1 MMQHPRHQQKR
12 QQHSWQT
19 LSVVTALQHGAWI
32 AANISSLTVNKQPV
46 RVTFA
51 GVAKPTPDDHI
62 ALYVPGDVDVQHT
75 VPIQF
80 LNITLLCGQSY
91 LDTGTGDVML
101 QLLNMRGSM
110 SFKITV
116 GGIVSP
122 VVIATSAIIP
132 NLISRQP
139 TSGHL
144 ALHQDSRSVVVQW
157 VSGSPDPQDVEF
169 SKTSSAPGSGTSSRA
184 FRSLAAGSSQHGLL
198 SAGLA
203 SAEAGTLSVSSRVSS
218 YARRDMCGFPANSTG
233 WLDPGFLHTAVLNAS
248 KLPPNTQF
256 RYKYGSEADGWSA
269 SHNFTSPPPI
279 GWTGT
284 FKFLVFNDVC
294 QGSNTMFFNP
304 EGSPFYKPG
313 QELSFAPYG
322 KNSVKLPAA
331 LVAAESDAQLALLI
345 GDLAYALGYG
355 ADWDVFGQQF
365 EEAFTM
371 WPLLTGVGNHER
383 DFPNTGD
390 AFNNSS
396 TDSGGECNIP
406 HFHRYYSPAHTM
418 YNDPRKSYYSFDMGS
433 VHFVILDGET
443 PSEQGSDQGRWAA
456 ADLSAVDRSLTP
468 WVIVGI
474 HRMMYAPATFRK
486 ALVGDLDV
494 MQRLQADY
502 EELFKATQ
510 VDMVVSGHEHAYART
525 CKVYK
530 HQCVAQAP
538 VYMLAGHAG
547 AGFTHGF
554 PKSRMPSWVM
564 AGIENANGY
573 LRYTVNATSL
583 LTEAISSD
591 DGRVMDFLLLTKT
604 RT

>member
-1 MMQHPRHQQKR
+1 
-12 QQHSWQT
+12 
-19 LSVVTALQHGAWI
+19 
-32 AANISSLTVNKQPV
+32 
-46 RVTFA
+46 
-51 GVAKPTPDDHI
+51 
-62 ALYVPGDVDVQHT
+62 
-75 VPIQF
+75 
-80 LNITLLCGQSY
+80 
-91 LDTGTGDVML
+91 
-101 QLLNMRGSM
+101 
-110 SFKITV
+110 
-116 GGIVSP
+116 
-122 VVIATSAIIP
+122 
-132 NLISRQP
+132 
-139 TSGHL
+139 
-144 ALHQDSRSVVVQW
+144 
-157 VSGSPDPQDVEF
+157 
-169 SKTSSAPGSGTSSRA
+169 
-184 FRSLAAGSSQHGLL
+184 
-198 SAGLA
+198 
-203 SAEAGTLSVSSRVSS
+203 
-218 YARRDMCGFPANSTG
+218 MCGFPANSTG

-269 SHNFTSPPPI
+269 ARNFTSPPPI
-279 GWTGT
+279 GWTGA

-304 EGSPFYKPG
+304 AGSPFYKPG
-313 QELSFAPYG
+313 QELSFAAYG

-383 DFPNTGD
+383 DFPTTGD

-396 TDSGGECNIP
+396 TDSGGWSLCTP
-406 HFHRYYSPAHTM
+406 TDPAESGIAHSLQSNTAVFSWPSLVDSDAHM
-418 YNDPRKSYYSFDMGS
+418 MGS